1 MADVKLIFNDG
12 TRREVAVPSG
22 SFYIG
27 RSQEN
32 NLVIERAGLSRRHA
46 VIGNLEDGV
55 KIADCESAN
64 GTFLNGAR
72 VKAQTLVKNGDVIS
86 LGEVLDIKV
95 EMPAAVGA
103 RPATPKASSHLP
115 MALIGVMAVILIGA
129 LVLIIAM
136 GRPRTAAPPVPKPT
150 PETTQSE
157 ATTPVSS
164 VSSGASNGTS
174 LGGSSGPPNCESI
187 SNDQVEQA
195 AKQVLRRISIDK
207 QEYAFPAGKP
217 LDDLRNEVARH
228 CGSASLAA
236 SLSALKAQQGRIAA
250 ACGSSMDPDMV
261 LYATLAAIDGSPKT
275 TPVETALGIIP
286 ALKSL
291 RITFE
296 DNTADSTL
304 IAIAALK
311 EGVWPKGA
319 HPLLGRMR
327 RAVTNPFTQR
337 NIWYLHQSGAIDDQ
351 AYALV
356 VRFLA
361 LGVIARNPRPFG
373 IDAPALN

>member
-1 MADVKLIFNDG
+1 MADVRLIFNDG
-12 TRREVAVPSG
+12 KRREVAVPSG

-32 NLVIERAGLSRRHA
+32 NLVIELAGLSRRHA

-64 GTFLNGAR
+64 GTFLNGAP
-72 VKAQTLVKNGDVIS
+72 VKTQTLVKDGDVIS
-86 LGEVLDIKV
+86 LGQVLDIKV
-95 EMPAAVGA
+95 EIKVATGA
-103 RPATPKASSHLP
+103 RPATPKESSHLP
-115 MALIGVMAVILIGA
+115 VALIGVIAVILIGA

-136 GRPRTAAPPVPKPT
+136 RRPRPTTPPVPQPT

-157 ATTPVSS
+157 EPTRSS
-164 VSSGASNGTS
+164 SSGN
-174 LGGSSGPPNCESI
+174 LGSAGSPPTCESI
-187 SNDQVEQA
+187 SNDQVELA
-195 AKQVLRRISIDK
+195 AKQVLRRISIDR
-207 QEYAFPAGKP
+207 QDYAFPAGKP
-217 LDDLRNEVARH
+217 LDDLRSEVVRH

-261 LYATLAAIDGSPKT
+261 LYATLASLEGSPKT
-275 TPVETALGIIP
+275 SPVDTALGIILP
-286 ALKSL
+286 LKSL

-304 IAIAALK
+304 IAVAALK

-361 LGVIARNPRPFG
+361 MGVISRNPRPFG

>member
-55 KIADCESAN
+55 RVADCESAN
-64 GTFLNGAR
+64 GTFLNGTPVR
-72 VKAQTLVKNGDVIS
+72 TQTLVKDGDVIS
-86 LGEVLDIKV
+86 LGQVLDIKV
-95 EMPAAVGA
+95 EIGVAIGA

-115 MALIGVMAVILIGA
+115 MALIGVMAVILLGA

-136 GRPRTAAPPVPKPT
+136 GRPRTTAPPVPQPT

-157 ATTPVSS
+157 GTNPVPSA
-164 VSSGASNGTS
+164 SSGAS
-174 LGGSSGPPNCESI
+174 LGSSGGAPNCESI
-187 SNDQVEQA
+187 SNDQVELA

-207 QEYAFPAGKP
+207 QDYAFPAGKP
-217 LDDLRNEVARH
+217 LDDLRSEVARH

-250 ACGSSMDPDMV
+250 ACGTSMDPDMV

-275 TPVETALGIIP
+275 TPVETALAIIP
-286 ALKSL
+286 VLKSL

-304 IAIAALK
+304 IAVAALK
-311 EGVWPKGA
+311 EGVWPKGG

-337 NIWYLHQSGAIDDQ
+337 NIWYLHQTGAIDDQ
-351 AYALV
+351 AYGLV

>member
-1 MADVKLIFNDG
+1 MADVRLIFNDG
-12 TRREVAVPSG
+12 ERREVAVPSG
-22 SFYIG
+22 SFFIG
-27 RSQEN
+27 RSQES

-55 KIADCESAN
+55 RVADCESAN
-64 GTFLNGAR
+64 GTFLNGAP
-72 VKAQTLVKNGDVIS
+72 VKTQTLVKNGDVIS
-86 LGEVLDIKV
+86 LGQVLDIKV
-95 EMPAAVGA
+95 EIKVATGA
-103 RPATPKASSHLP
+103 RPATSKASSHLP
-115 MALIGVMAVILIGA
+115 MALIGLMAVILIGA

-136 GRPRTAAPPVPKPT
+136 RRPRPITPPVPEPT
-150 PETTQSE
+150 LE
-157 ATTPVSS
+157 ATLSERAIPAS
-164 VSSGASNGTS
+164 SSGAVA
-174 LGGSSGPPNCESI
+174 SSGGPGSRANCESI
-187 SNDQVEQA
+187 SNDQVELA

-207 QEYAFPAGKP
+207 QDYAFPAGKP
-217 LDDLRNEVARH
+217 LDDLRSEVARH
-228 CGSASLAA
+228 CGSASLSA
-236 SLSALKAQQGRIAA
+236 SLSALKAQQERIAA

-261 LYATLAAIDGSPKT
+261 LYATLAELDGSPRT
-275 TPVETALGIIP
+275 NPVDTALGIIP

-304 IAIAALK
+304 IAVAALK

-327 RAVTNPFTQR
+327 RTVTNPFTQR

>member
-1 MADVKLIFNDG
+1 MPDITLIFNDG
-12 TRREVAVPSG
+12 KRREVAVPSG
-22 SFYIG
+22 SFSIG

-32 NLVIERAGLSRRHA
+32 NLVIERPGLSRRHA

-55 KIADCESAN
+55 KVADCESAN
-64 GTFLNGAR
+64 GTFLNGAPVR
-72 VKAQTLVKNGDVIS
+72 TETPVKDGDVIS
-86 LGEVLDIKV
+86 LGQVLDIQIRIGV
-95 EMPAAVGA
+95 RMAA
-103 RPATPKASSHLP
+103 PKESSHLP

-129 LVLIIAM
+129 LVLIVAM
-136 GRPRTAAPPVPKPT
+136 RRPRPTTPPVPQPT
-150 PETTQSE
+150 LETTQSVE
-157 ATTPVSS
+157 PTPASS
-164 VSSGASNGTS
+164 ST
-174 LGGSSGPPNCESI
+174 GSRPCESI
-187 SNDQVEQA
+187 SNDQVELA

-207 QEYAFPAGKP
+207 QDYAFPAGRP
-217 LDDLRNEVARH
+217 LDDLRNEIVRH

-250 ACGSSMDPDMV
+250 ACGSSMDPDLV

-275 TPVETALGIIP
+275 SPAETALGIIP

-304 IAIAALK
+304 IAVAALK

-327 RAVTNPFTQR
+327 KTVTNPFTQR
-337 NIWYLHQSGAIDDQ
+337 NVWYLHQSGAIDDQ